1 MSVRSGC
8 GLVPVLELPCVLHD
22 QVPQRPGF
30 GHVQIFGLACAPD
43 PGIADAPDV
52 PGILFSVD
60 VLALVA
66 GAHDGLGG
74 HAAQQLF
81 AVAPDRLA
89 LPGRAA
95 VLARALGLLD
105 FLLPETEF
113 PVFSFEHAL
122 GVLDQQVRELEEWFI
137 RRVVVRPWFAGHRA
151 SPVVAI
157 CAFACACVGRG

>member
-1 MSVRSGC
+1 MRAPRSGATATR
-8 GLVPVLELPCVLHD
+8 LRPCTDLRAGV
-22 QVPQRPGF
+22 R
-30 GHVQIFGLACAPD
+30 PD

-52 PGILFSVD
+52 PGILFGVD

-137 RRVVVRPWFAGHRA
+137 RRVVVR
-151 SPVVAI
+151 
-157 CAFACACVGRG
+157 RGLRVIVRLL